1 MVEIAKALAQDAKIL
16 VMDEPTSSLSK
27 AETKALFKVIR
38 QLKEK
43 GISIIYISHRMAEVF
58 EICDRV
64 TILRDGINVATVESS
79 DTTMEEIIDKMLD
92 VAAKTSFERVERDFK
107 QSGDPVLRIR
117 DFSYGNK
124 LTDVSFDL
132 YPGEILGLAGLM
144 GSGRTELVESIFG
157 IRRNWT
163 GEVVVRGEPVKSKK
177 DAMDKGIALVP
188 EDRRQEGL
196 ILQHSIKSNFMLPSV
211 RQMRKGLL
219 INDKKGADIAWE
231 YIEKLSIKADSIK
244 QMVMLLSGG
253 NQQKVVLGKWLARTP
268 RDLDPETSRLLAS
281 MLRPKPKSCVS

>member
-1 MVEIAKALAQDAKIL
+1 
-16 VMDEPTSSLSK
+16 
-27 AETKALFKVIR
+27 
-38 QLKEK
+38 
-43 GISIIYISHRMAEVF
+43 
-58 EICDRV
+58 
-64 TILRDGINVATVESS
+64 
-79 DTTMEEIIDKMLD
+79 MEEIIDKMLD
-92 VAAKTSFERVERDFK
+92 VAAKTSFERVERNFK
-107 QSGDPVLRIR
+107 QSGDPVLRVR

-244 QMVMLLSGG
+244 KMVMLLSGG

-268 RDLDPETSRLLAS
+268 RILILDEPTIGVDVAAKAEILRIIRQLADEGVAVLMIS
-281 MLRPKPKSCVS
+281 SELSELVAACDRILVLYNRTINKELSGREIESEEVLHHAIQGL